1 MDYSKPDYDFYI
13 KIKNKT
19 HGLYINNFQTI
30 GIEALDS
37 NNNIIDNKVFSI
49 RYGNGTSVIAESASP
64 NPDGTYTVSY
74 NTTVFIC
81 DAQGNIIENLG
92 HSG

>member
-1 MDYSKPDYDFYI
+1 MDYSIPNYNFYV
-13 KIKNKT
+13 KIKNNT
-19 HGLYINNFQTI
+19 YGLNINNRQTL

-37 NNNIIDNKVFSI
+37 NNNVIDNKVFFI
-49 RYGNGTSVIAESASP
+49 RRGDNSVIAESISP